1 MLKRGTDILLGGNA
15 EFLAKAQLK
24 KLEYSDEVI
33 NDAIGF
39 ADTDDE
45 EILKARAEYQKL
57 YKKFNDEVKAKA
69 EKVREAGGLFI
80 IGTERHESRRID
92 NQLKGRSGRQ
102 GDVGESRFFLSVEDD
117 LMRIFAGDRLEAMM
131 STLKVEEDMP
141 IESKTLTKLIE
152 SSQKKVEAR
161 NFSIR
166 KNVLNYDDVM
176 STQRE
181 IIYKQRAQVLNGEDL
196 HESILKMMRELVS
209 DTVNSYLADDDD
221 KENWNLKGL
230 YMHFLGWGFLD
241 ILPEDVQAKLMAEA
255 QAQAIA
261 EQNSNTTNIQ
271 NERDENDS
279 DTTFDDVQENDDSKE
294 VQTIEEH
301 EKELTET
308 PKIDEKKLNNE
319 IAETEIPNDATGGIN
334 FNAKNDEQ
342 LEKINKN
349 DVIKFLT
356 DKMISTYEAK
366 EKSFGSQT
374 IRELERVILLK
385 VVDSKWTAHIDDMD
399 ELKKGISLR
408 SYGQKNPVV
417 EYRYEGFEMFD
428 AMVQSIRETT
438 IRMLLT
444 VRLTKNQPPQREQVA
459 RPYPPNMGGNVTI
472 VNRPVATKK
481 APTQQPRQ

>member
-1 MLKRGTDILLGGNA
+1 MT
-15 EFLAKAQLK
+15 
-24 KLEYSDEVI
+24 
-33 NDAIGF
+33 
-39 ADTDDE
+39 T
-45 EILKARAEYQKL
+45 
-57 YKKFNDEVKAKA
+57 
-69 EKVREAGGLFI
+69 
-80 IGTERHESRRID
+80 
-92 NQLKGRSGRQ
+92 
-102 GDVGESRFFLSVEDD
+102 
-117 LMRIFAGDRLEAMM
+117 
-131 STLKVEEDMP
+131 
-141 IESKTLTKLIE
+141 
-152 SSQKKVEAR
+152 
-161 NFSIR
+161 IR
-166 KNVLNYDDVM
+166 
-176 STQRE
+176 
-181 IIYKQRAQVLNGEDL
+181 
-196 HESILKMMRELVS
+196 
-209 DTVNSYLADDDD
+209 
-221 KENWNLKGL
+221 
-230 YMHFLGWGFLD
+230 

-294 VQTIEEH
+294 VQTVEEH

-308 PKIDEKKLNNE
+308 PKIDEEKLNNE

-342 LEKINKN
+342 LEKINKD

-472 VNRPVATKK
+472 VNRPVATNK